1 MSSLPKEID
10 EALDLLFADPKDL
23 KSIPDTKP
31 DPKIWPH
38 GRVVEMRWEAYGD
51 RYIYEDGYEEFYDI
65 GD

>member
-10 EALDLLFADPKDL
+10 EALDLMLADPKDL
-23 KSIPDTKP
+23 PDTKP
-31 DPKIWPH
+31 NPNLYPH
-38 GRVVEMRWEAYGD
+38 GKVVEMRWETYGD